1 MSFVDVFLRHTP
13 ATLVL
18 CIVPINT
25 IQNWKA
31 EFDMWVP
38 PSNCVDDALV
48 LSGEVR
54 PRDYNIYTLNENFK
68 TMAARASLIGMKL
81 NYFYAGNYL
90 LYIFIYTVWNNLIRT
105 S

>member
-38 PSNCVDDALV
+38 PSNFVDDALV

-54 PRDYNIYTLNENFK
+54 PRDYIIYTLNENFK
-68 TMAARASLIGMKL
+68 TMAGRAALIGMLSFNYYSQFYL
-81 NYFYAGNYL
+81 NS
-90 LYIFIYTVWNNLIRT
+90 IYHLSDKYNIDW
-105 S
+105 

>member
-1 MSFVDVFLRHTP
+1 MIELQVVSFVDVFLRHTP

-68 TMAARASLIGMKL
+68 TMAARTSLIGMKL
-81 NYFYAGNYL
+81 YFFL
-90 LYIFIYTVWNNLIRT
+90 CW
-105 S
+105 

>member
-1 MSFVDVFLRHTP
+1 M
-13 ATLVL
+13 L

-68 TMAARASLIGMKL
+68 TMAARASLIGKL
-81 NYFYAGNYL
+81 FLCCL
-90 LYIFIYTVWNNLIRT
+90 LAIPCYNVDVTKIIFNGELVIN
-105 S
+105 

>member
-68 TMAARASLIGMKL
+68 TMAARASLIG
-81 NYFYAGNYL
+81 NEITYL
-90 LYIFIYTVWNNLIRT
+90 LGHQNIFI
-105 S
+105 

>member
-1 MSFVDVFLRHTP
+1 MSFVDVFLRHTS

-68 TMAARASLIGMKL
+68 TMAARASLIGMNKT
-81 NYFYAGNYL
+81 NIYFSVA
-90 LYIFIYTVWNNLIRT
+90 
-105 S
+105 

>member
-81 NYFYAGNYL
+81 HYSYAGNNL
-90 LYIFIYTVWNNLIRT
+90 LYIQLNSILTKN
-105 S
+105 

>member
-68 TMAARASLIGMKL
+68 TMAARASLIGKL
-81 NYFYAGNYL
+81 FLCCL
-90 LYIFIYTVWNNLIRT
+90 LVTPCYIVDVTKIILMQN
-105 S
+105 